1 MPGSCVG
8 VPRTLQAL
16 IKLYLLDLYDDAE
29 LDRKKT
35 AALLAGFI
43 IRPDTEEPISNEE
56 DSDDDG
62 IATANWQPGTMQ
74 VLLPGEDV
82 KFSDPADVG
91 GSHELF
97 QYRTLTQ
104 VASAMGLTYF
114 TVTGDMLKANYSNT
128 RNAMLEFRRRIG
140 PLQQHTLI
148 VGYIAGRPRPVRSLG
163 IRRHSEIRHETGG
176 NRCWQTSS
184 VKR

>member
-1 MPGSCVG
+1 M
-8 VPRTLQAL
+8 
-16 IKLYLLDLYDDAE
+16 
-29 LDRKKT
+29 
-35 AALLAGFI
+35 AGFI

-128 RNAMLEFRRRIG
+128 RKRHAGSFAAVSARCSSTPSSWATSRAGPVLYAALVFAGIQRYAMRLEG
-140 PLQQHTLI
+140 TD
-148 VGYIAGRPRPVRSLG
+148 VGKQAA
-163 IRRHSEIRHETGG
+163 
-176 NRCWQTSS
+176 
-184 VKR
+184 